1 MIFQGADRDGL
12 RRTFVDAWRKR
23 RDGRPLEPLEALLG
37 DVVAEHP
44 EYHRALED
52 PDAIGRDFAVED
64 GETNPFL
71 HLAMHVAI
79 REQVG
84 ADRPPGARAAHARLA
99 AAAGVHDA
107 EHRMME
113 ILAESL
119 WEAQRAGRPPD
130 EAAYLERLA
139 RLSHRSAR

>member
-1 MIFQGADRDGL
+1 MIFQGARRDDL
-12 RRTFVDAWRKR
+12 RQAFLDAWRKR
-23 RDGRPLEPLEALLG
+23 LEGLPLEPLEALLG
-37 DVVAEHP
+37 DVAAEHP
-44 EYHRALED
+44 EYHRALAD
-52 PDAIGRDFAVED
+52 PDSVARDFPVED

-84 ADRPPGARAAHARLA
+84 ADRPAGVRAVRLGLA
-99 AAAGVHDA
+99 AATDVHRA

-113 ILAESL
+113 VLGESL

-130 EAAYLERLA
+130 ERAYLERLA
-139 RLSHRSAR
+139 RLR